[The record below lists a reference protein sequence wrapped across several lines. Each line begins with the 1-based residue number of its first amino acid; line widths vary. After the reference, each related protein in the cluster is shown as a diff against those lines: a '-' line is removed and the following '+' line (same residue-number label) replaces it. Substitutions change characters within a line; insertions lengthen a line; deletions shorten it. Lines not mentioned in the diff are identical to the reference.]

1 MKSSAAE
8 KRKKKTTGAGDR
20 FIARLRKV
28 LPQVLRE
35 RPEFA
40 AEVEI
45 HLRNVFATRDDVRA
59 ILERLDR
66 QQAEWSE
73 RFDRQQA
80 EIKQMQAEWNE
91 RFERQQAEI
100 KQMQAEWNRRHDE
113 TIRKLDERIEATKNA
128 LMMRL
133 SGIGSRWG
141 IQAEEGFRRGLEALV
156 KEALP
161 GKQVRK
167 WQAQDEKGQVFGY
180 PRTVELDLVLED
192 GRATV
197 VEVKASVTASE
208 VREFSR
214 AADFYD
220 RLEGGGK
227 RSRRLMVT
235 AFADERAVEEAQRLK
250 VEIYSGS

>member
-8 KRKKKTTGAGDR
+8 KRKKRTGGVGDR

-66 QQAEWSE
+66 QQAEWNE
-73 RFDRQQA
+73 RFD
-80 EIKQMQAEWNE
+80 
-91 RFERQQAEI
+91 RQQAEI

-133 SGIGSRWG
+133 SGIGLRWG
-141 IQAEEGFRRGLEALV
+141 IQIDEAFHRGLEALAR
-156 KEALP
+156 EALP

-197 VEVKASVTASE
+197 VEVKASLTASE

-235 AFADERAVEEAQRLK
+235 AFADERALEEARMLG
-250 VEIYSGS
+250 VEIYSVS